1 MVKVRLVESPRDVET
16 CLRIR
21 WTVFVEEQNVP
32 PSLERDRHDQTDA
45 VHALALLGEVPA
57 GAARFVFVEPGMVK
71 IGRMAVIDDAR
82 GKGVGIAMLRFLEE
96 EARRRGASKSTLWA
110 QVNARRFY
118 EKAGYTAYGEVFGDA
133 GIPHV
138 KMERDL

>member
-1 MVKVRLVESPRDVET
+1 M
-16 CLRIR
+16 
-21 WTVFVEEQNVP
+21 P

-57 GAARFVFVEPGMVK
+57 GAARFVFVEAGMVK

>member
-1 MVKVRLVESPRDVET
+1 
-16 CLRIR
+16 
-21 WTVFVEEQNVP
+21 
-32 PSLERDRHDQTDA
+32 
-45 VHALALLGEVPA
+45 
-57 GAARFVFVEPGMVK
+57 
-71 IGRMAVIDDAR
+71 
-82 GKGVGIAMLRFLEE
+82 MLRFLEE